1 MAIFLDSANPDDAR
15 RARALG
21 FVAGVTTNP
30 KLMAQESMP
39 PLAILKELVAAF
51 DGPVWFQV
59 TADTLEGRLEQAR
72 QAVSVSPGQ
81 VVAKIPANTEN
92 FTLAAR
98 LVSEGIT
105 CGVTAV
111 YSPAQVY
118 LAAQAGARYVAPYV
132 SRMTRQLGD
141 GLAVVREMAAI
152 LRGTQTE
159 IVAASLKSVE
169 EIVSVLMA
177 GAHHVT
183 VPLDLICAMGDHPLS
198 ARAIEEF
205 NGYLSHP

>member
-1 MAIFLDSANPDDAR
+1 MAIFLDSANPADAR
-15 RARALG
+15 RAQALG

-30 KLMAQESMP
+30 KLMAQESRP
-39 PLAILKELVAAF
+39 PLAILEELIAAF

-72 QAVSVSPGQ
+72 QAVSLSPGQ
-81 VVAKIPANTEN
+81 VVAKIPASTEN
-92 FTLAAR
+92 FTMVAG

-169 EIVSVLMA
+169 EIASVLMA

-183 VPLDLICAMGDHPLS
+183 VPLDLILAMGDHPLS
-198 ARAIEEF
+198 ARAIDEF
-205 NGYLSHP
+205 NGYLSRQ